1 MISICSRMQIRFRPP
16 PRRSLQLVLTSAC
29 AATHPNARSAQED
42 HAISRHCHRMRRSIR
57 ELWFSKHVAPSVH
70 ALPAASAALGNKLA
84 ERSVDVENLK
94 RIGTQFLHSMDHL
107 REAGLSVQ
115 HCLALAKQQ
124 TGGDDVF
131 RIGLAESLSKLPTS
145 WTISPCLPLR
155 RGLALLASTQTQ
167 PSVSSCLA
175 ATAGWV
181 F

>member
-1 MISICSRMQIRFRPP
+1 MNDEDIKY
-16 PRRSLQLVLTSAC
+16 SLSQ
-29 AATHPNARSAQED
+29 
-42 HAISRHCHRMRRSIR
+42 SIR
-57 ELWFSKHVAPSVH
+57 LYKLDSSVALFDEKYSNTHLLDSSIECLLEVLKHDSLSLDEL
-70 ALPAASAALGNKLA
+70 
-84 ERSVDVENLK
+84 LK
-94 RIGTQFLHSMDHL
+94 RFSDT
-107 REAGLSVQ
+107 
-115 HCLALAKQQ
+115 
-124 TGGDDVF
+124 DDVF